1 MDHTGECYRW
11 PFIPLN
17 EISVFFFFFKLL
29 FGRTRSVDY
38 ILTYIGGPTARS
50 AAPRPA
56 GFCFEKRFSKE
67 KFFCLSCCDVT
78 VSWHFFLFKY
88 IWMPQRS
95 IVLLLL
101 ARSCHPFR
109 KGRDVHPR
117 VTVKLSAQSDST
129 LFVWFWS
136 SQRFFSIWIFGGV
149 VVVESSVIL
158 LFPLRIMGE
167 NYFTRKFQQQQQQA
181 NEPAGK
187 CPDTHGE

>member
-136 SQRFFSIWIFGGV
+136 SQRFFSIWIFGGWWWWNQV
-149 VVVESSVIL
+149 WYY
-158 LFPLRIMGE
+158 
-167 NYFTRKFQQQQQQA
+167 YFLS
-181 NEPAGK
+181 E
-187 CPDTHGE
+187 